1 MILCRNILGHL
12 SYRKVKHVLLGKKKD
27 NMPFF
32 NTVIIIGSH
41 FPDPNWKVKYKLL
54 EEKDGIFI
62 FPKED
67 ISSDFTQGDSFYQ
80 LSVYVYDIYLDHCY
94 SIYLFILAA
103 NVPKGKCLCG
113 LLFLLF

>member
-1 MILCRNILGHL
+1 MVLCRNMLGHL
-12 SYRKVKHVLLGKKKD
+12 IYRKVRHVLLGKKKD

-41 FPDPNWKVKYKLL
+41 FPDPNWRVKYKLL

-94 SIYLFILAA
+94 SIYLFVLAA